1 MDIKKEIEK
10 TTKVIVSDLLYI
22 NNRKINFTPGVYI
35 LENEDKKNFFVFIKV
50 DKDIF
55 PTLPTNNIYEELEG
69 LRKKIK
75 LKSYSLV
82 TVLNDTIS
90 FVIPYDFEKNILL

>member
-1 MDIKKEIEK
+1 MDIRKEIEK
-10 TTKVIVSDLLYI
+10 TTKVIVADLLYI
-22 NNRKINFTPGVYI
+22 NNRKTNFTPDVYI
-35 LENEDKKNFFVFIKV
+35 LENKDKKNFFVYIKV

-75 LKSYSLV
+75 LKSYQSIV
-82 TVLNDTIS
+82 VLDDVIS
-90 FVIPYDFEKNILL
+90 FIIPYNFEKNMVL

>member
-1 MDIKKEIEK
+1 MNIKKEIEK

-22 NNRKINFTPGVYI
+22 NNRKINFTPDVYI
-35 LENEDKKNFFVFIKV
+35 LENKDKKNFFVFIKV

-55 PTLPTNNIYEELEG
+55 PILPTNNIYEELEG

-90 FVIPYDFEKNILL
+90 FVIPYNFEKNMIL